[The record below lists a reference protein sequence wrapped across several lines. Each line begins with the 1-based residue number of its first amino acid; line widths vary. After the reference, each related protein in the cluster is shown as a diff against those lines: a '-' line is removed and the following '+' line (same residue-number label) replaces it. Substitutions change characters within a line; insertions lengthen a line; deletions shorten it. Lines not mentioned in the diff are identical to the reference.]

1 MSFQKNPPWQKNVA
15 MPNFQQQM
23 SLQQLNQI
31 GFQIHQN
38 QLGFSNAQPMLQMNQ
53 LVNQVPTVQ
62 YPTARVNPMAFQQ
75 QPSPQPSN
83 NQSLQQQQQQQQS
96 KYSMNQ
102 KNFSGTGIV
111 TKIQNEIG
119 FIDGEVLFHK
129 TACVRGSSPKLGDQ
143 VLVEAAYNQSMPFKW
158 NATRVQVL
166 TAASSNN
173 AGNMQQSSKSYSSVP
188 PPRDIPALDQ
198 NFFRGNRR
206 GSPDRRKSPERIPRS
221 RDRRDLEV
229 HGQLVFFRDF
239 CLQFFFS
246 NLQEETERKR
256 RREEREKDRE
266 RSHRPRESLEQR
278 ERSPVRKPSPKRRRV
293 RVVPRYMV
301 QIPKISL
308 SMPVADIVEIKKRYQ
323 NLYVPS
329 DFFSSG
335 VKWIE
340 AFPAN
345 APFSIQ
351 KTCSFHVINKEVAP
365 LDTIDA
371 VLDPPDADYL
381 YSAKVMLMSTPVI
394 QEIYKK
400 CFARAEDTEKLEDPE
415 RDFVHPTRLIN
426 FLVGLRGKNE
436 TMAIGGAWS
445 KKLDGELFTLLNDT
459 VSHCVMNIRRRQPA
473 IRSDCVDSNGHS
485 NMQGLDRHRL
495 VQLHSVV
502 SQ

>member
-1 MSFQKNPPWQKNVA
+1 MSFQKNPPWQKNVSL
-15 MPNFQQQM
+15 PNFQQQM
-23 SLQQLNQI
+23 SLQQLNHQI
-31 GFQIHQN
+31 GFQIQN
-38 QLGFSNAQPMLQMNQ
+38 QLGFPNAAQPMMQMSQ
-53 LVNQVPTVQ
+53 VVNQMPTVQ

-75 QPSPQPSN
+75 QPNTQQSN
-83 NQSLQQQQQQQQS
+83 NQNLQQQQQQS
-96 KYSMNQ
+96 KYSLSQ
-102 KNFSGTGIV
+102 KNFSGTGVV

-143 VLVEAAYNQSMPFKW
+143 VLVEASYNQSMPFKW

-166 TAASSNN
+166 TSAASNSS
-173 AGNMQQSSKSYSSVP
+173 GSMQQSSKSYSSAP
-188 PPRDIPALDQ
+188 QRDIAALDQ
-198 NFFRGNRR
+198 SFFRNNRR
-206 GSPDRRKSPERIPRS
+206 NSPERRKSPERVPRS
-221 RDRRDLEV
+221 RDRRDVEV
-229 HGQLVFFRDF
+229 DSFLSPR
-239 CLQFFFS
+239 CNKLIPS
-246 NLQEETERKR
+246 ILQEENDRKR
-256 RREEREKDRE
+256 RREEREKDRD
-266 RSHRPRESLEQR
+266 RSHRPRESLEHR
-278 ERSPVRKPSPKRRRV
+278 DRSPIRKPSPKRRRV

-301 QIPKISL
+301 QVPKISL

-345 APFSIQ
+345 APFSLH
-351 KTCSFHVINKEVAP
+351 KTCSYHVMNKEIAP
-365 LDTIDA
+365 LNEIDA

-381 YSAKVMLMSTPVI
+381 YSAKVMLMSTPAI
-394 QEIYKK
+394 QDIYKK

-445 KKLDGELFTLLNDT
+445 KKLDGE
-459 VSHCVMNIRRRQPA
+459 
-473 IRSDCVDSNGHS
+473 
-485 NMQGLDRHRL
+485 
-495 VQLHSVV
+495 
-502 SQ
+502 